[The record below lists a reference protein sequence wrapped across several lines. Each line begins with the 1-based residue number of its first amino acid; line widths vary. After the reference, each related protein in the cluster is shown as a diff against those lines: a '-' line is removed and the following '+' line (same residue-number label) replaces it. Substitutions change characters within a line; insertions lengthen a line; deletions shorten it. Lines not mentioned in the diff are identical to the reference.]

1 MDYQIIQ
8 KVLSWHAN
16 GARIMLR
23 RSFNG
28 QGKVKVQAGPFG
40 FFTKRFDVSA
50 ETFEAIKRIAVSA
63 R

>member
-1 MDYQIIQ
+1 
-8 KVLSWHAN
+8 
-16 GARIMLR
+16 MLR

>member
-8 KVLSWHAN
+8 KVLSWHAS

-28 QGKVKVQAGPFG
+28 QGKVKVLSGPFG